1 MHQLDTESVLGS
13 DDGVTEVIRPA
24 ALVPPEAARDILRE
38 LAWRDVSR
46 GGLWMSTP
54 TLWSR
59 YDDSILLEPGAPRQS
74 VLVGGIQVAYGTP
87 SRFEITIYRATITT
101 VGTEAGWTVT
111 KMCDE
116 ALAFGGLS
124 LRTCPRAELV
134 EPPRPFLFRP
144 GS

>member
-1 MHQLDTESVLGS
+1 MHQLDAESELSS
-13 DDGVTEVIRPA
+13 DDAVTEVIRPA
-24 ALVPPEAARDILRE
+24 ALVPPDAARDILRE

-59 YDDSILLEPGAPRQS
+59 YDDSILEGSAGPRQA
-74 VLVGGIQVAYGTP
+74 VLVGGIQIAYGTP

-101 VGTEAGWTVT
+101 VGTEAGWTVSR
-111 KMCDE
+111 MCDE

-124 LRTCPRAELV
+124 LRTCPRADLH
-134 EPPRPFLFRP
+134 EPPRPFLFR
-144 GS
+144 S